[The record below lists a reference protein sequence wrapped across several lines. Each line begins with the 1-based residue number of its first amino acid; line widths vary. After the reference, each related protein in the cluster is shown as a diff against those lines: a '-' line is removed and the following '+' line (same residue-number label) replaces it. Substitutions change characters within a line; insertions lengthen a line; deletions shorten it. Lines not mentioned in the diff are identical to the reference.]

1 MVTVKFIEDFA
12 NKVID
17 DTMVVDGQLASKLIA
32 DGVAELVV
40 DQSEA
45 VTRTVLSKKRV
56 SNEYNR

>member
-56 SNEYNR
+56 K